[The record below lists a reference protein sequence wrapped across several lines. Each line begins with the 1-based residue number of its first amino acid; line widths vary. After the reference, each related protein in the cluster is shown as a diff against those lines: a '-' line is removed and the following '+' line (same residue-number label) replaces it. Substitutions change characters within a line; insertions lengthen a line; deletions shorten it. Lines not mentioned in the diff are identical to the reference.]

1 MPHPILSLPAA
12 VLRRELPSF
21 QTLSLR
27 GGGHVFQLLDQQQL
41 PHAEIWVD
49 SHRLDEAIGHIKALR
64 VRGAPAIGVAAALSI
79 AAAAIHRQE
88 IYDVP
93 SALTAIARVRAA
105 RPTAVNLMYAM
116 DLLRDAIDNPSLI
129 DAPFSYVLHLLLEH
143 SVQILNE
150 DIALCEK
157 MAQAGS
163 PLIDDTDGIL
173 TICNTGGLATAGIGT
188 ALGVIRR
195 AFEDGKRIHV
205 YACETRPLLQGAR
218 LTAWELQHLQIPST
232 LLGDSMAAV
241 LMQSGKIQKIFVGS
255 DRIAANGDFANK
267 IGTYTLAVLAK
278 HHGIPFYVV
287 APHTTVD
294 LACACGQEIPIEE
307 RHSDEVRGAAG
318 SFGRVLWA
326 PKDFPV
332 FNPAFDVTPAALVS
346 GWVLDTGFYTD
357 PAMMAFAVTH
367 VGKPA

>member
-1 MPHPILSLPAA
+1 MLHPVLSLPHNI
-12 VLRRELPSF
+12 LRRELPPF

-27 GGGHVFQLLDQQQL
+27 GGGRVFQLLDQQKL

-49 SHRLDEAIGHIKALR
+49 SHCLDEAIGHIKALR

-79 AAAAIHRQE
+79 AAAAIHQQE
-88 IYDVP
+88 IYDVT
-93 SALTAIARVRAA
+93 SALTAIARVREA

-116 DLLRDAIDNPSLI
+116 DRLRSALLDPSLKSA
-129 DAPFSYVLHLLLEH
+129 DFSYVLHILLEE
-143 SVQILNE
+143 STRILDE

-157 MAQAGS
+157 MARSGS
-163 PLIDDTDGIL
+163 SLIDANDGIL

-188 ALGVIRR
+188 ALGVIRH
-195 AFEDGKRIHV
+195 AFQDGKHIHV

-241 LMQSGKIQKIFVGS
+241 LMQAGKIQKIFVGS

-294 LACACGQEIPIEE
+294 LACTCGRDIPIEE
-307 RHSDEVRGAAG
+307 RHSDEIRGAAG
-318 SFGRVLWA
+318 SFGSVIWA

-357 PAMMAFAVTH
+357 PTAMALAVSH
-367 VGKPA
+367 VIGHS